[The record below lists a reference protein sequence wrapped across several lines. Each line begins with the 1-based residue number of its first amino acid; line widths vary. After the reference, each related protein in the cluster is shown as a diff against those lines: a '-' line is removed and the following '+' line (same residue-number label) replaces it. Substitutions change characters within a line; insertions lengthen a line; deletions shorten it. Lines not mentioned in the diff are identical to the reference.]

1 MTALHS
7 SASPSSPFIIL
18 ARVSERRLAV
28 ASGIEIAA
36 TSSLT
41 TSSRPESSCAGAS
54 SKWTSLVVPRR
65 SESRPKVRWTAASP
79 FHWMLYAEYLSTCSS
94 INEPSRSCGIS
105 VILVGSLIPSSLVD
119 CWYAS
124 RSPSQIPTPPDDL
137 AYDAV
142 PVSLRAVCDDAVVH
156 LDQIEH
162 RGLPVLLADYRDGMA
177 FLAQLDSSLDLGS
190 IRTV

>member
-1 MTALHS
+1 M
-7 SASPSSPFIIL
+7 
-18 ARVSERRLAV
+18 
-28 ASGIEIAA
+28 
-36 TSSLT
+36 
-41 TSSRPESSCAGAS
+41 
-54 SKWTSLVVPRR
+54 
-65 SESRPKVRWTAASP
+65 
-79 FHWMLYAEYLSTCSS
+79 
-94 INEPSRSCGIS
+94 
-105 VILVGSLIPSSLVD
+105 IPQVL
-119 CWYAS
+119 
-124 RSPSQIPTPPDDL
+124 PQHPLQIPTPPDDL